1 MRELAV
7 SGRYAI
13 SVDTRL
19 LIELGLRL
27 IPVILKTGLAMFAI
41 GGQGAAGAP
50 AVLNLWP
57 SLMAYCP
64 ATQALNGVLAL
75 ACPTLQTAVRYPD
88 TSSLIGWPVRLVV
101 SVVSFVGPNGA
112 ASLADCSASQ
122 VCSCALAFLVSCLHS
137 AVLQQVLGVFL
148 PM

>member
-1 MRELAV
+1 M
-7 SGRYAI
+7 

-19 LIELGLRL
+19 LFELGLRL
-27 IPVILKTGLAMFAI
+27 IPVILQTGLAMFGI

-57 SLMAYCP
+57 TLMAFCP

-75 ACPTLQTAVRYPD
+75 ACPILQTAVRYAD
-88 TSSLIGWPVRLVV
+88 TSSLIGWPVRVV
-101 SVVSFVGPNGA
+101 VFVVSFVGSNGA
-112 ASLADCSASQ
+112 ASLADCWASQ

-148 PM
+148 LM